1 MSITSSLDRAWL
13 LCISRVA
20 YIARLESKSKGVIA
34 VIAKELPARDTLT
47 KPGFTRSGFGKGSQ
61 ESSNQGISRQTRLCA
76 RDEDNGYSYA
86 INAPMRVALIG
97 EDNIYIS
104 KYI

>member
-13 LCISRVA
+13 LCIFRVA
-20 YIARLESKSKGVIA
+20 YIARLESKSKGVVIA

-47 KPGFTRSGFGKGSQ
+47 KPGFTRSGFRKGSQ

-104 KYI
+104 K